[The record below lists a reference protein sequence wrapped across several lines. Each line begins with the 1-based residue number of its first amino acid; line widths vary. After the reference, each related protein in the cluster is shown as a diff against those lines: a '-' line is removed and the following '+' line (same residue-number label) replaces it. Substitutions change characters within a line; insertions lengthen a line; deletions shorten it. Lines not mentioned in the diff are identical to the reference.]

1 MPHLKIW
8 VRNKRASPN
17 EVNMV
22 FSFSNYTLMA
32 ENFVLLGLCGFIPM
46 IYASSITLALCLW
59 TWSIIARLLSWKSVF
74 DFVREPQLEPRRH
87 LKVLSYIHTT
97 STYLHTYT

>member
-32 ENFVLLGLCGFIPM
+32 ENFVLLDLCGFIPM